1 MSGANLVAQAFA
13 YASLIVLARILPPD
27 SFGTVATGTAIVW
40 VACVLMGSG
49 VQGGIVTS
57 RHLTHKS
64 LLNTFWRCF
73 LTAVVLAAVMAVSA
87 KWLVGAVANGGNA
100 AAVAALAFGLPLY
113 AVALVPTAVL
123 QREMEFSKLAR
134 VTAGSN
140 IASAGMAVIVG
151 LAGAGVWALVARQ
164 LLWFT
169 FLAALAVS
177 VARPYLP
184 RRPTAPG
191 GADEGEFTP
200 VRNRWFL
207 LFSATLLIGLN
218 LDYLVIGAVS
228 DVKSVG
234 LYAVAFLIAFAPL
247 LQFSSEVGRV
257 LFAAAAASDLESSGA
272 RTVHAVRLMSILLLP
287 LLPVGI
293 VLAPPLFPAIFGEQ
307 WTSMVAPF
315 QVLLL
320 VGIGQSVVNCVGEAL
335 SGVGEI
341 AFRAK
346 VNVAWCAALFPALI
360 VLVQADGIRGA
371 ALAHLVVFVPYAVV
385 YATVGA
391 RRTGTSTRD
400 LWGAIRPAVVAVGWQ
415 AAATGVVAIGLSA
428 AGAAEGLA
436 AGAGTLVGLAV
447 VVAILSRGQGAPAR
461 EVAALLRS
469 AVSGEG

>member
-1 MSGANLVAQAFA
+1 
-13 YASLIVLARILPPD
+13 
-27 SFGTVATGTAIVW
+27 
-40 VACVLMGSG
+40 
-49 VQGGIVTS
+49 
-57 RHLTHKS
+57 
-64 LLNTFWRCF
+64 
-73 LTAVVLAAVMAVSA
+73 
-87 KWLVGAVANGGNA
+87 
-100 AAVAALAFGLPLY
+100 
-113 AVALVPTAVL
+113 
-123 QREMEFSKLAR
+123 
-134 VTAGSN
+134 
-140 IASAGMAVIVG
+140 
-151 LAGAGVWALVARQ
+151 
-164 LLWFT
+164 
-169 FLAALAVS
+169 
-177 VARPYLP
+177 
-184 RRPTAPG
+184 
-191 GADEGEFTP
+191 
-200 VRNRWFL
+200 L

-218 LDYLVIGAVS
+218 VDYLVIGAVS

-320 VGIGQSVVNCVGEAL
+320 VGIGQSVVNCIGEAL

-346 VNVAWCAALFPALI
+346 VNVAWCAALFAALI
-360 VLVQADGIRGA
+360 VLVPADGIRGA
-371 ALAHLVVFVPYAVV
+371 ALAHLVVFVPYAAV
-385 YATVGA
+385 YATAGA
-391 RRTGTSTRD
+391 RRTGTSTRN
-400 LWGAIRPAVVAVGWQ
+400 LWGAIRPAVGAVGWQ

-469 AVSGEG
+469 ASSGEG